1 MMRIAI
7 LLFGL
12 VATVFAGI
20 AIVIVLMVPAWQIE
34 ARKYIVGAIALGVVL
49 AVPATLFI
57 ARQIASFTGKA
68 N

>member
-1 MMRIAI
+1 MLRIAS

-20 AIVIVLMVPAWQIE
+20 AITIVLMVPSFQMKISQFMMWSI
-34 ARKYIVGAIALGVVL
+34 GAAIILAIPVTLLIAQ
-49 AVPATLFI
+49 
-57 ARQIASFTGKA
+57 QIASLTRKA